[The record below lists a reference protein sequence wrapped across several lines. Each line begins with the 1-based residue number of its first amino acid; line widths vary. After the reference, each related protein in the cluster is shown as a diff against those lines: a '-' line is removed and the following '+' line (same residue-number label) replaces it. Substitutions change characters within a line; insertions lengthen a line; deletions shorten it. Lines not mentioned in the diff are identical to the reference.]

1 MAELQSTQTR
11 PKFTRPKHVDHAE
24 KAITQIVHAKAIITL
39 VASQDTNNAA
49 VENALEAVT
58 EMLER
63 AEAELAEVTHD

>member
-1 MAELQSTQTR
+1 MSKNHLNHTE
-11 PKFTRPKHVDHAE
+11 E
-24 KAITQIVHAKAIITL
+24 AITQIVHAKAIITL
-39 VASQDTNNAA
+39 IASQDTNNAA